1 MTGHTQPNNFSHEP
15 DDLAE
20 LMQHI
25 KDVIAQDDFQT
36 AASLVEANIAAVWFG
51 IPPSEM
57 VEILQNLL
65 NHLDSPTP
73 LLQASY
79 RILSATLTGESSSRE
94 LLATIDSDDPQQM
107 FVLAMFRIN
116 ELRQQGRA
124 REAFQQTEHLEQ
136 LLGKMRFVLDPSG
149 GWRLQSAI
157 EIGVSAMLAG
167 DFTKALA
174 AFTQVQLH
182 ATVPKY
188 AYLTRDSLVKSALI
202 HACFGNGTTAK
213 AYLERTAHIA
223 PTSSWIESQLG
234 AQQEFVKVL
243 TYTDDHY
250 EAANRL
256 ESVSL
261 QNVGE
266 MWPFYVV
273 ALHRT
278 LEAVGHYEKL
288 NDRLEFLDS
297 LPFPRI
303 DRDGFSG
310 SVIPLKRAM
319 LALQVGHGSE
329 AQVLLRRADPHLAY
343 TRLILAAAELYAGRH
358 EQALQQALSLRRQ
371 TRGFRL
377 MEIRRLSIVS
387 TAQYQLGHTGEA
399 TSTLKHAAGLPHGLG
414 PTEVQLFNPMLRQ
427 FAEQRVEGWPI
438 TSKSSKSTFL
448 TGMPQTAVTLT
459 PRETE
464 ILKHLVQ
471 RRTRAQ
477 IAQKLFIS
485 PNTVKTQLRSIF
497 RKPGVSSA
505 SGAVREGRGRGI
517 L

>member
-1 MTGHTQPNNFSHEP
+1 MTGHPQSHDTSP
-15 DDLAE
+15 ASDDLAQ
-20 LMQHI
+20 LIQRI
-25 KDVIAQDDFQT
+25 KDAITQEQFQT
-36 AASLVEANIAAVWFG
+36 AASLVEGNIAAAWFG

-57 VEILQNLL
+57 VEILHFLL
-65 NHLDSPTP
+65 NHLDAPSP

-79 RILSATLTGESSSRE
+79 RILSASLTGEFNSRE
-94 LLATIDSDDPQQM
+94 LLATIDTDDPQQL
-107 FVLAMFRIN
+107 FVLAMFRLN
-116 ELRQQGRA
+116 DLRQQGRV
-124 REAFQQTEHLEQ
+124 RQAFQQTEHLEQ
-136 LLGKMRFVLDPSG
+136 LLGKMRFVLDPGG

-157 EIGVSAMLAG
+157 EIGISAMLAG
-167 DFTKALA
+167 NFTKALA

-182 ATVPKY
+182 AAVPKY

-213 AYLERTAHIA
+213 AYIQRTSRIP

-243 TYTDDHY
+243 TYKDDQIQ
-250 EAANRL
+250 AADRL

-278 LEAVGHYEKL
+278 LEAVGHYEEL
-288 NDRLEFLDS
+288 DDRLEFLDS

-319 LALQVGHGSE
+319 LALQVGRGSE

-343 TRLILAAAELYAGRH
+343 TQLILAAADLYAGRH
-358 EQALQQALSLRRQ
+358 EQALQQASRLRRH

-387 TAQYQLGHTGEA
+387 TAQYQLGHTAEA
-399 TSTLKHAAGLPHGLG
+399 TSTLKHAAGVPRGLD
-414 PTEVQLFNPMLRQ
+414 PTEIQLFNPMVRH
-427 FAEQRVEGWPI
+427 FAEQRVESWPRH
-438 TSKSSKSTFL
+438 TNSSKSTFL
-448 TGMPQTAVTLT
+448 VGVPQAAATLT

-464 ILKHLVQ
+464 ILKQLVQ
-471 RRTRAQ
+471 QRTRAQ
-477 IAQKLFIS
+477 IARKLFIS

-497 RKPGVSSA
+497 RKLEVSSA
-505 SGAVREGRGRGI
+505 SGAIREGQRRGI